1 MGQKVH
7 PFGYRL
13 GVIYDWRSRW
23 FFLNKKEYK
32 ENLLVDIKIREFLMS
47 NYYYANLVDVEI
59 ERGINSIKL
68 ILHAVKPGMII
79 GKGGKGLEEL
89 SQKVIRIIEKTTKQR
104 FTKKTM
110 PKIDIKIEQVKKPY
124 LNAYYVAQIIAE
136 RLVKNFPH
144 RATVHFA
151 IDRVMEAGAKGV
163 KVKLAG
169 RINGEMIARSE
180 KFSEGNVP
188 TSTIRERINYA
199 EYPALLPR
207 SGYVGIKVWI
217 AE

>member
-7 PFGYRL
+7 PYGYRL
-13 GVIYDWRSRW
+13 AVLYDWKSRW
-23 FFLNKKEYK
+23 FFVDKKDYK
-32 ENLLVDIKIREFLMS
+32 NNLLVDIKIREFLMQ
-47 NYYYANLVDVEI
+47 NYYFANLVNVEI
-59 ERGINSIKL
+59 ERGINSLKL
-68 ILHAVKPGMII
+68 ILYAVKPGMII

-89 SQKVIRIIEKTTKQR
+89 SQKVIKIIEKTTKQR
-104 FTKKTM
+104 FNKKNM

-124 LNAYYVAQIIAE
+124 LNAYFVAQTIAE
-136 RLVKNFPH
+136 RLIKNFPH
-144 RATVHFA
+144 RAAVHFA

-163 KVKLAG
+163 RVRLAG
-169 RINGEMIARSE
+169 RINGAAIARSE

-188 TSTIRERINYA
+188 TSTIRERISYA

>member
-163 KVKLAG
+163 RVKLAG